1 MIGNISNKFIAT
13 TQKAIKKASAFASE
27 APKLKQPLVIDV
39 FIKSDGNAK
48 EKADKLFD
56 TIQAKKL
63 AKARKKYKKLEFSPA
78 KSLKEAHKYSKK
90 LGVARFELGEND
102 QLEVIN
108 YLNEGFAR
116 FKNQHYGLAEV
127 PLYVAYAENKPET
140 LMWTRK
146 KIGSFGINES
156 NFGFNKINGSIQA
169 KIDDIID
176 AFCER
181 TENGVEIPG
190 FYADKKD
197 IDYIKKLVDD
207 FCANPNNLNYGQ
219 KMELYTILD
228 EMEDVVS
235 EFVYE
240 TQNFAKRLFAQDDKF
255 KSLDSAQ
262 KQELLDKILSSQTKT
277 DAIANLSNALSKA
290 DETFGIKA
298 TNKKFSTLFHEMGHL
313 QDYFE
318 DRAPASG
325 KFSETWEYPKELAD
339 WLDDEEKQNI
349 AFSVSNYAITG
360 PGEFIAETYAKL
372 LSGESVPKKAL
383 ELYKQMRGPRIPDII
398 EY

>member
-1 MIGNISNKFIAT
+1 MIGKIGNKITNTAQTISKR
-13 TQKAIKKASAFASE
+13 AISFASE
-27 APKLKQPLVIDV
+27 TPKLKQPLVIDV
-39 FIKSDGNAK
+39 FIKSDGSSK

-56 TIQAKKL
+56 AIQAKKL
-63 AKARKKYKKLEFSPA
+63 AKARKNYKKLEFSPA
-78 KSLKEAHKYSKK
+78 KSLKEAHRYSKK
-90 LGVARFELGEND
+90 LGVGRFDIGKND

-108 YLNEGFAR
+108 YLNEGFTT

-127 PLYVAYAENKPET
+127 PIYVAYAENKPET

-146 KIGSFGINES
+146 KVGSFGINEN
-156 NFGFNKINGSIQA
+156 NFGVNNINRSIQA

-181 TENGVEIPG
+181 TENGVEIPS
-190 FYADKKD
+190 FYADEED
-197 IDYIKKLVDD
+197 INYIKKLVDD
-207 FCANPNNLNYGQ
+207 FCANPDSLNYGQ

-240 TQNFAKRLFAQDDKF
+240 TQNFAKRLFGQDDKF
-255 KSLDSAQ
+255 KKIS
-262 KQELLDKILSSQTKT
+262 QEEKGEWFNKIMSSQTKT
-277 DAIANLSNALSKA
+277 EAISNLACALSKA
-290 DETFGIKA
+290 QETFGIKA
-298 TNKKFSTLFHEMGHL
+298 TNKKFSTMYHEMGHL

-318 DRAPASG
+318 DRPPASG
-325 KFSETWEYPKELAD
+325 KFSEAWEYPLALNE
-339 WLDDEEKQNI
+339 WLEDEEKQNI
-349 AFSVSNYAITG
+349 AFSVSNYAMTG

-372 LSGESVPKKAL
+372 LSGESVPKKAQ